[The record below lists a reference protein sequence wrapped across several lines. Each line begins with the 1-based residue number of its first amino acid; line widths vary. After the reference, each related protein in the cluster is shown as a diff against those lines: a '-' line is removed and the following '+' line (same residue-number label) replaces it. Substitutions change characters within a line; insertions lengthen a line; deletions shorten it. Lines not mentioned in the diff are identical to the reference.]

1 MNQAIDYHAILPEI
15 ILSGTIILVLVVDV
29 WLPKERKS
37 WSMPVAMLGVIAS
50 LVAALTLIGTDRS
63 TFGGMFVVD
72 SFAVLF
78 EVFFL
83 VVAVVVLAI
92 SYRYFRE
99 GRYYQGEYYF

>member
-1 MNQAIDYHAILPEI
+1 MNQAIDYHAILPEL
-15 ILSGTIILVLVVDV
+15 ILSGTILLVLIVDV
-29 WLPKERKS
+29 WLPQERKA
-37 WSMPVAMLGVIAS
+37 WSMPVALLGVIAS
-50 LVAALTLIGTDRS
+50 LIAALTLIGEHRT

-83 VVAVVVLAI
+83 SVAIVVLAI